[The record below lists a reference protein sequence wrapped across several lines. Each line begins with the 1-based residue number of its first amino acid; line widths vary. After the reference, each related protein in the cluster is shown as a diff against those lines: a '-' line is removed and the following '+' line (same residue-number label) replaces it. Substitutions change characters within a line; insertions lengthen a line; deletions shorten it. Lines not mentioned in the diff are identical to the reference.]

1 MLATQLRVAEWETGC
16 TPVPERVIVAGELV
30 ALLATATLPVTLTA
44 DAGVKVTL
52 REAVCPGV
60 RICPVDT
67 PLAANPA
74 PAIVTFDTVTFE
86 FPAFVSVTPK
96 LLLLPML
103 TLAKFKFVVLS
114 FRRNVAAPTVSV
126 AGLLVALPVLFV
138 TVTVN

>member
-1 MLATQLRVAEWETGC
+1 
-16 TPVPERVIVAGELV
+16 
-30 ALLATATLPVTLTA
+30 
-44 DAGVKVTL
+44 
-52 REAVCPGV
+52 
-60 RICPVDT
+60 
-67 PLAANPA
+67 
-74 PAIVTFDTVTFE
+74 VTFDTVTFE